1 MGFETSYYENAG
13 HEECTR
19 RFPNG
24 DKLVGYMIYDAYIG
38 TWHWFKMNGEIIKI
52 VFKEDDTTEETV
64 ETN

>member
-24 DKLVGYMIYDAYIG
+24 DKLVGYMIYDKYIG
-38 TWHWFKMNGEIIKI
+38 TWH
-52 VFKEDDTTEETV
+52 
-64 ETN
+64 